1 MLEERLVRK
10 GYRIKENTD
19 KKWSRTNCIYREEKN
34 WMNISQR
41 IGYVPWTVRKT
52 LSDMVGIPND
62 DKD

>member
-19 KKWSRTNCIYREEKN
+19 KKWSRTNRIYREEKN

>member
-19 KKWSRTNCIYREEKN
+19 KKWSRTNRIYWEEKN
-34 WMNISQR
+34 WMKISQR